1 MIIAKWRKGTYNK
14 DKTGTEVADKSI
26 RVIETGA
33 TRFDANPTDGVTSHD
48 WTLVLESDTPS
59 AREIQAGDMI
69 VYNKHRYTVQKDD
82 DNDDADNECVFFLFR
97 GMFGR
102 SLGRGQ
108 TIFIIEF

>member
-69 VYNKHRYTVQKDD
+69 IYQNHRYTVQTTATTPNRLAYNGFD
-82 DNDDADNECVFFLFR
+82 
-97 GMFGR
+97 
-102 SLGRGQ
+102 
-108 TIFIIEF
+108 TIIYMK

>member
-14 DKTGTEVADKSI
+14 DKTGTEVAEKSI

-69 VYNKHRYTVQKDD
+69 IYQNHRYTVQTTATTPNRLAYNGFD
-82 DNDDADNECVFFLFR
+82 
-97 GMFGR
+97 
-102 SLGRGQ
+102 
-108 TIFIIEF
+108 TIIYMK

>member
-14 DKTGTEVADKSI
+14 DKTGTEVAEKSI

-59 AREIQAGDMI
+59 AREIQAGDMVI
-69 VYNKHRYTVQKDD
+69 YNNTSTRCRTRQR
-82 DNDDADNECVFFLFR
+82 N
-97 GMFGR
+97 GR
-102 SLGRGQ
+102 ERR
-108 TIFIIEF
+108 TTAF

>member
-14 DKTGTEVADKSI
+14 DKTGTEVGDKSI

-59 AREIQAGDMI
+59 AREIQAGDMVI
-69 VYNKHRYTVQKDD
+69 YNKHRYTVQNTATKRTRTAY
-82 DNDDADNECVFFLFR
+82 NGFLTV
-97 GMFGR
+97 
-102 SLGRGQ
+102 LYLK
-108 TIFIIEF
+108 